1 MVEDS
6 PAMRAYMRVA
16 LESDGVDEVVE
27 AATGVEALKHLAR
40 GGFALVLLDVN
51 LPDLSG
57 LELVAFVRRLPTSRE
72 VPVVMVTTE
81 GRDADRERA
90 MALGASAYV
99 VKPFTA
105 ASLLDALRP
114 FRVAA

>member
-1 MVEDS
+1 
-6 PAMRAYMRVA
+6 MRAYVRVA

-27 AATGVEALKHLAR
+27 AATGVEALKHLSR
-40 GGFALVLLDVN
+40 GGFTLVLLDVN

-57 LELVAFVRRLPTSRE
+57 LELVAFARRLPSSRA

-81 GRDADRERA
+81 GRDADRDRA
-90 MALGASAYV
+90 IALGASGYV

-105 ASLLDALRP
+105 ASLLAALRP
-114 FRVAA
+114 FRAAA

>member
-1 MVEDS
+1 
-6 PAMRAYMRVA
+6 MRAYVRVA

-27 AATGVEALKHLAR
+27 AATGVEALKHLSR
-40 GGFALVLLDVN
+40 GGFTLILLDVN

-57 LELVAFVRRLPTSRE
+57 LELVAFARRLAASRA

-81 GRDADRERA
+81 GRDIDRERA

-99 VKPFTA
+99 IKPFTA

-114 FRVAA
+114 YRVAA